1 MKFFAIPDTRAG
13 AVSREALA
21 ALQQCN
27 IIPHQIGAFASD
39 QHWIQAVG
47 VMPPTEGTGAK
58 YWRDNST
65 IWNPSKETFEYV
77 VLDRNPD
84 GSIVKM
90 PLNFSDP
97 TFEIYSPGTA
107 NFYRTYAQLFPFIPR
122 LVMKQIGR
130 FDAGRLNFSSGAS
143 EDYPLGATTG
153 DSYVKTSFPSNMALR
168 FHPQSGQVEAFYW
181 EEFVKEVPIDWTPKI
196 VTRKWSDDELV
207 SAVTGLLATPL
218 GVKEKA
224 AAIRQIAGQ

>member
-47 VMPPTEGTGAK
+47 VMPPTEGSGPK

-77 VLDRNPD
+77 ALDRNPD

-90 PLNFSDP
+90 PLNFSDS

-122 LVMKQIGR
+122 LVIKQMTH
-130 FDAGRLNFSSGAS
+130 FDAGRLNFSSGAP

-153 DSYVKTSFPSNMALR
+153 DAYVKTSFPSNMALR
-168 FHPQSGQVEAFYW
+168 FNPQTGQVEAFYW
-181 EEFVKEVPIDWTPKI
+181 EEFVKEVPIDWTFL
-196 VTRKWSDDELV
+196 S
-207 SAVTGLLATPL
+207 
-218 GVKEKA
+218 
-224 AAIRQIAGQ
+224 